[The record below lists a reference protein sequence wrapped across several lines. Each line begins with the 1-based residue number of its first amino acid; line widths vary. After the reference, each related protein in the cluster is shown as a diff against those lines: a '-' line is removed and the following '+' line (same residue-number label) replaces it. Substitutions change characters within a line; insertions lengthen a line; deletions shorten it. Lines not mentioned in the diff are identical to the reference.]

1 MSIDRLV
8 AKGTPVQITHFQGLL
23 CYESKQSIKAK
34 QVVKEGWGTKNR
46 PSFIYKKGNP
56 KNFWG

>member
-8 AKGTPVQITHFQGLL
+8 AKGTPVQITHFQILL

-34 QVVKEGWGTKNR
+34 QVVKEGWVGDKERT
-46 PSFIYKKGNP
+46 ILYIQKGEP
-56 KNFWG
+56 